1 MSTPAPP
8 PARGNAPRRGPSTA
22 SRYLFVFL
30 LGLAIGIVLLIV
42 SLRAWDARKTWQDRY
57 PNAAMQVMQAHVEQL
72 RATTLANRCAATDT
86 LPHFKALRELAN
98 DLEPAF
104 PDLRDDQGF
113 ATSARGLRGSLDQAL
128 ASPPLNCAGVS
139 AALESVGE
147 NCSTCHKAYRN

>member
-8 PARGNAPRRGPSTA
+8 PARGNPPKRGPSAA

-30 LGLAIGIVLLIV
+30 LGLAIGIVLLV
-42 SLRAWDARKTWQDRY
+42 MALRAWDARKTWQDRY
-57 PNAAMQVMQAHVEQL
+57 PTAVMQVMQAHVEQL

-86 LPHFKALRELAN
+86 LPQFKALRELAN

-104 PDLRDDQGF
+104 PDLSREQDF

-128 ASPPLNCAGVS
+128 ASPPLNCAGVT

-147 NCSTCHKAYRN
+147 NCSACHQAYRN